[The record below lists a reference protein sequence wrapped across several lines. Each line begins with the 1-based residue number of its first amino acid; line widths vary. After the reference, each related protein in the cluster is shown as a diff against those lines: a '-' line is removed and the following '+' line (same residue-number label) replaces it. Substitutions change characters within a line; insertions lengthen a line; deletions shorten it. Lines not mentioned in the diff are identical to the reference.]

1 MKAICTICAL
11 ALASSLLVVGAD
23 DKKKEADK
31 KDVGTVIGIDLGT
44 TYSWWV
50 FDCTVNLLHR
60 WVSFSGTSFFL
71 PTWLSIAGHIN
82 SKLVEGLFFSKN
94 GTEEAICLS
103 MVASNLLKLVLQVHL

>member
-23 DKKKEADK
+23 EKKKEADK

-50 FDCTVNLLHR
+50 CDCTGRFPSLGHL
-60 WVSFSGTSFFL
+60 SFCEQGIS
-71 PTWLSIAGHIN
+71 
-82 SKLVEGLFFSKN
+82 
-94 GTEEAICLS
+94 
-103 MVASNLLKLVLQVHL
+103 VANW